1 MIRIK
6 HDDQDQDDMQQQ
18 QRSGDSEYFENSSDL
33 WCDLSSHSHAVIL
46 L

>member
-6 HDDQDQDDMQQQ
+6 HDDQDQDDMQQ